1 MPGSEIPDW
10 LNEEEVTYTVR
21 KNCMLKA
28 VLIGVVVS
36 ITSDFPESLRDHIPT
51 LVDIEAKILK
61 MNRPIF
67 STTLP
72 LMGVPKLD
80 EDQVHLCRFLD
91 FHPLVSKLKEGYK
104 VQVAKR
110 NPPFIPGMQL
120 KKCGVRLIFERDDE
134 IDGDEQQLDDG
145 YQSLSEK
152 LARFFNHL
160 Q

>member
-10 LNEEEVTYTVR
+10 LNEEELSYTVH
-21 KNCMLKA
+21 KNRVLKA

-36 ITSDFPESLRDHIPT
+36 ITSDFPESSRDHIPT

-61 MNRPIF
+61 TNRPIF

-80 EDQVHLCRFLD
+80 EDQVHLCLFLD

-104 VQVAKR
+104 VRVAKR
-110 NPPFIPGMQL
+110 NPPSIPGMQL
-120 KKCGVRLIFERDDE
+120 KKCGVRLIFERDNE
-134 IDGDEQQLDDG
+134 FDGDEQQLDDG
-145 YQSLSEK
+145 FQSLSEK

-160 Q
+160 